1 MSAEE
6 TDRELLDRWRA
17 GDLAAAGRLFARHSV
32 AVGRVFRFKADDVLE
47 DLVQETFLRCLD
59 GRDRIDDRGLRGYL
73 LGIAYNVL
81 RKHLEQ
87 RFGPRG
93 RIDPMST
100 SLADLQGASFT
111 SVVALSRT
119 HALVL
124 DALRSLPLEFQ
135 IALELFYWEELTA
148 PQIAAV
154 LDLPE
159 GTVRSRLRLGRERVR
174 QRLAELDPSAA
185 IDVETRLRSTRD

>member
-1 MSAEE
+1 MSAEA

-17 GDLAAAGRLFARHSV
+17 GDMVAAGLLFTRHAV
-32 AVGRVFRFKADDVLE
+32 AVGRVFRFKADDALE

-59 GRDRIDDRGLRGYL
+59 ARDKIDNRGLRGYL

-87 RFGPRG
+87 QIGPRG
-93 RIDPMST
+93 RIDPVST
-100 SLADLQGASFT
+100 SLADLQRASPT
-111 SVVALSRT
+111 SVVALSRA

-124 DALRSLPLEFQ
+124 EALRSLPLEFQ
-135 IALELFYWEELTA
+135 MVIELFYWEELTA
-148 PQIAAV
+148 PQISVV

-174 QRLAELDPSAA
+174 THLAELEASPA